1 MKVIFLDIDGVLNS
15 QKYLINNYERVI
27 KFYNKYGNIAS
38 DIDSLLERQMLDI
51 NVDKIKILKEI
62 VDLTGAVV
70 VIISSWKKLKIYPY
84 VVGKLISMGIPII
97 GQTIDNGD
105 NRGTGIKKYLNE
117 NNITN
122 YVILDDEIFK
132 DYDQELISR
141 LVKTSFYDDG
151 IKMKHKKEIIK
162 KLNRKK

>member
-27 KFYNKYGNIAS
+27 KFYNKYGKDVS
-38 DIDSLLERQMLDI
+38 DINLLLERQMLDI
-51 NVDKIKILKEI
+51 NIDKVKLLKEI
-62 VDLTGAVV
+62 IDFTGTLV

-97 GQTIDNGD
+97 GQTMDNGD

-151 IKMKHKKEIIK
+151 IKMEHKKEIIK

>member
-27 KFYNKYGNIAS
+27 KFYNKYGKDVS
-38 DIDSLLERQMLDI
+38 DINLLLERQMLDI
-51 NVDKIKILKEI
+51 NIDKVKLLKEI
-62 VDLTGAVV
+62 IDFTGTLV

-151 IKMKHKKEIIK
+151 IKIEHKKEIIK